1 MSHLNYRHP
10 AKRANANKGNVAKA
24 KAMQSSEPA
33 RASSLGM
40 SSEIKAVTSKIM
52 EIAGK
57 KKILAFC
64 QSSKNTGK
72 WQKYIYFVKY
82 MCCTCF
88 CFHKLKCQE
97 KVGLQQV
104 IFS

>member
-10 AKRANANKGNVAKA
+10 ATRANANKGNVA

-40 SSEIKAVTSKIM
+40 SKD
-52 EIAGK
+52 
-57 KKILAFC
+57 
-64 QSSKNTGK
+64 QSNYKQNYGDSGENWKFLLSGEVKDTGK

-82 MCCTCF
+82 ICCTCF
-88 CFHKLKCQE
+88 CFHKLKCLE

>member
-24 KAMQSSEPA
+24 MQSSELA

-40 SSEIKAVTSKIM
+40 SNEKIKAVTSKIT

-57 KKILAFC
+57 FLEAFWW
-64 QSSKNTGK
+64 SYKDTGK

-82 MCCTCF
+82 ICCTCF